1 MEVVMGSINRGLI
14 DGVPLRHDAAMPTTP
29 GPMARQF
36 NLSNGNE
43 PTPQIMLQLIG
54 CHVENRPLS
63 DSHQLKDVPQ
73 AFELDQVCALNVS
86 TFCREP

>member
-1 MEVVMGSINRGLI
+1 MGSRNRDLV
-14 DGVPLRHDAAMPTTP
+14 DGATLSHDVAMPITP

-36 NLSNGNE
+36 SNLSYGNQ

-54 CHVENRPLS
+54 CHVENLPLS
-63 DSHQLKDVPQ
+63 DSHQPRYVPQ

-86 TFCREP
+86 TFCRQP